1 MKNRFMLRVLLLA
14 GALYFLAIAL
24 VHLFGI
30 KIPGLY
36 IYYDVPSHRYQ
47 DQIISFL
54 MFGWAWFFF
63 IASRHVTWAKYL
75 LVPLLVA
82 LVGLANVNL
91 SNDFA
96 AMGEGVTTTPY
107 WIEFGLLT
115 IYAAVLTLFILKN
128 GDAN

>member
-1 MKNRFMLRVLLLA
+1 MKIRFMLRILLLA
-14 GALYFLAIAL
+14 GALYFAAIAL

-36 IYYDVPSHRYQ
+36 IYFDVPSHRYQ

-63 IASRHVTWAKYL
+63 IASRYLTWAKYL

-91 SNDFA
+91 SNDFS

-115 IYAAVLTLFILKN
+115 IYAAILAVFILKN
-128 GDAN
+128 RDEN